1 LALSE
6 NTDRSKEVCLAKLIF
21 LGSPSAAVPSLDA
34 LVGAGHEVVLVVT
47 REDKRRGR
55 GNVPAP
61 TPVKERAVELGLPV
75 SHRLED
81 VLDVQADLGVVVAYG
96 RIIPAALLQRLLF
109 LNVHFSLLPRWRGAA
124 PVERAILAGD
134 RSSGVCIMRLAE
146 GLDTGPLYACVEIA
160 VDDDETCFALTDR
173 LAHLGADLLTRLL
186 SGNVAGLPEP
196 VEQQGEP
203 VYARKLEPGDL
214 KIDWRSQSIAICRQ
228 VRLEKAWTTFR
239 GRRIIIKEV
248 EAVSH
253 GNRAG
258 SERSLGDRIPAG
270 WASASRL
277 STGFTGDSR
286 GVPEQSGLLEVR
298 NGVPVVATGDG
309 ELVLK
314 TVRPE
319 GRRETSGK
327 DWVRGARISGQ
338 ERFGG

>member
-1 LALSE
+1 MALSE

-228 VRLEKAWTTFR
+228 VRLEKACYPDVRYVRARKGAIMSTNERHPATR
-239 GRRIIIKEV
+239 HM
-248 EAVSH
+248 AVDAVLI
-253 GNRAG
+253 GGGAIVVIAAVLWIVNALAG
-258 SERSLGDRIPAG
+258 ILM
-270 WASASRL
+270 
-277 STGFTGDSR
+277 F
-286 GVPEQSGLLEVR
+286 GVKVLL
-298 NGVPVVATGDG
+298 VVAVIAVVLR
-309 ELVLK
+309 LVMHAK
-314 TVRPE
+314 
-319 GRRETSGK
+319 K
-327 DWVRGARISGQ
+327 KNA
-338 ERFGG
+338 

>member
-1 LALSE
+1 M
-6 NTDRSKEVCLAKLIF
+6 AKLIF
-21 LGSPSAAVPSLDA
+21 LGSPNAAVPSLDA
-34 LVGAGHEVVLVVT
+34 LVGVGHEVALVVT

-96 RIIPAALLQRLLF
+96 RIIPAALLQKLLF

-124 PVERAILAGD
+124 PVERAILASD

-146 GLDTGPLYACVEIA
+146 GLDTGPLYACVETA
-160 VDDDETCFALTDR
+160 VNDDETCSTLTDR
-173 LAHLGADLLTRLL
+173 LAHLGADLLIRLL
-186 SGNVAGLPEP
+186 YDDMVGLPEP

-203 VYARKLEPGDL
+203 VYARKLEPGEL
-214 KIDWRSQSIAICRQ
+214 KIDWRSQSITICRQ
-228 VRLEKAWTTFR
+228 VRLERAWTTFR

-248 EAVSH
+248 EAVSD
-253 GNRAG
+253 GDQA
-258 SERSLGDRIPAG
+258 SGDRLPGDRSPAG
-270 WASASRL
+270 WASPGQL
-277 STGFTGDSR
+277 PTGLVGCSQE
-286 GVPEQSGLLEVR
+286 VPEQSGLLEVR

-314 TVRPE
+314 TVQPE
-319 GRRETSGK
+319 GRREVGGK

-338 ERFGG
+338 ERFGD